1 MTIQETYNLIE
12 SLKNDTTEK
21 SEIKVYEESLHI
33 LSRLQTREFS
43 KDEINSIETELD
55 RLNLQSNPDNR
66 KKHYKKALSKF
77 QKYLKDTFSLTTKG
91 YYTKL
96 GVQLGS
102 FFGIVAGIII
112 GERFEKSLG
121 IALGIGIG
129 MLIGVF
135 VGRSMDAKAKR
146 ENRML

>member
-1 MTIQETYNLIE
+1 MTLQETYNFIE
-12 SLKNDTTEK
+12 NLKIDTTEK
-21 SEIKVYEESLHI
+21 SEIKVYEEFLHI
-33 LSRLQTREFS
+33 LSRLKIREFS
-43 KDEINSIETELD
+43 KNEINSIETELNS
-55 RLNLQSNPDNR
+55 LNLQSNPENQ
-66 KKHYKKALSKF
+66 KKYYKKALSKF
-77 QKYLKDTFSLTTKG
+77 QKYLRDTFSLTSKG

-102 FFGIVAGIII
+102 SFGIVAGIII

-135 VGRSMDAKAKR
+135 VGRSIDAKAKS
-146 ENRML
+146 ENRVL

>member
-1 MTIQETYNLIE
+1 MTIQETYNFIE
-12 SLKNDTTEK
+12 SLKNDTTK
-21 SEIKVYEESLHI
+21 KPEIKVYEELLHI
-33 LSRLQTREFS
+33 LSRLKIREFS
-43 KDEINSIETELD
+43 KNEINSIETEID
-55 RLNLQSNPDNR
+55 SLNLQSKPENR

-77 QKYLKDTFSLTTKG
+77 QKYLKNTFSLTSKG

-102 FFGIVAGIII
+102 SFGIVAGIII

-135 VGRSMDAKAKR
+135 VGRSMDAKAKS
-146 ENRML
+146 ENRVL

>member
-1 MTIQETYNLIE
+1 MIIQETYNFIE
-12 SLKNDTTEK
+12 SLKIDTTEK
-21 SEIKVYEESLHI
+21 SEINIYKELLHI

-55 RLNLQSNPDNR
+55 SLNLQSNPDNR
-66 KKHYKKALSKF
+66 KKDYKKALSKF
-77 QKYLKDTFSLTTKG
+77 QKYLKDTFSLTSKG

-102 FFGIVAGIII
+102 SFGIFAGIII

-129 MLIGVF
+129 MLIGLF
-135 VGRSMDAKAKR
+135 VGQSLDAKAKI
-146 ENRML
+146 ENKIL